1 MRDKNGLTIDISP
14 NNQILD
20 TRLYKLE
27 YKDSNRYSLVTNAL
41 AKNMFSQF
49 NGEVNWHVLSQ
60 EIVDHRYNG
69 TEVKN
74 QDAFITTRTET
85 NCHREMVKWVEVLLQ
100 CKDGSTT

>member
-1 MRDKNGLTIDISP
+1 MTKRLRDKDGLTIDRSP

-20 TRLYKLE
+20 TIMYKLE

-41 AKNMFSQF
+41 AKNTFSQF

-69 TEVKN
+69 T
-74 QDAFITTRTET
+74 
-85 NCHREMVKWVEVLLQ
+85 
-100 CKDGSTT
+100 